1 MKKDQ
6 LLKNTTSLMIFNIT
20 KMLFPIVTLPYLT
33 RILST
38 EAYGTVAY
46 VKTIMTY
53 MQIFVDF
60 GFMLSATKNI
70 VKVKDDSKKMSRTI
84 GDTLIARIVLGV
96 IGGVIV
102 VCMAVYLPILK
113 KNILY
118 TLLSYIVVFQSIFL
132 MDFVFRGLETM
143 YVITIRFVVMKTL
156 STVLTF
162 VFVKNE
168 SNMLLIPIFDILSS
182 FLAIILVIKEM
193 RRMKIKIMFS
203 NFSNSIHMIK
213 ESFVFFLSNVAST
226 SFNALST
233 LIIGVQISASDV
245 AYWSVC
251 MQIIGSLQACY
262 SPISD
267 GIYPEM
273 VRSKNIN
280 LMKKV
285 LKVLIPVALVGCIV
299 CFLCADFGMEI
310 IGGKEYVVAAPI
322 FRLLIPCIFFG
333 FLAMMFGWP
342 TLGVIDKTKETT
354 FTTIASVLI
363 HILLLVWLIIEN
375 KFTLV
380 NIAIVRSIADFMLF
394 FMRYMLYLK
403 FRTLFSNEK

>member
-1 MKKDQ
+1 
-6 LLKNTTSLMIFNIT
+6 MIFNIT

-70 VKVKDDSKKMSRTI
+70 VKVKDDSKKMFRTI

-102 VCMAVYLPILK
+102 VCMAVSLPILK

>member
-1 MKKDQ
+1 MKKNQ
-6 LLKNTTSLMIFNIT
+6 LLKNTTSLMLFNIT
-20 KMLFPIVTLPYLT
+20 KILFPIVTLPYLT

-84 GDTLIARIVLGV
+84 GDTLMARIVLGV
-96 IGGVIV
+96 VGGVIV
-102 VCMAVYLPILK
+102 VCMAVSLPILK

-118 TLLSYIVVFQSIFL
+118 TLLSYMVVFQSIFL

-203 NFSNSIHMIK
+203 NFLNSIHMIK

-285 LKVLIPVALVGCIV
+285 LKVLIPVALVGCVV

-380 NIAIVRSIADFMLF
+380 NIAIVRSLADFMLF

-403 FRTLFSNEK
+403 FRTLFNNEE